1 MATGQGNTWVLVAD
15 AHHARV
21 FDVEDAG
28 LMPLLRMTLHARPD
42 GSAALEGGLPNEAPG
57 HGAKTGG
64 PEHGWTT
71 GDYTPGEAEEHRFV
85 HELVRVLERGLAD
98 THFHHLVVVAP
109 PKLLGM
115 LRGGLTHGLA
125 QRLAA
130 STHKDWGHLPDA
142 ELAEHVRGLVEI
154 WPQR

>member
-15 AHHARV
+15 AHHARIL
-21 FDVEDAG
+21 DVQDAG
-28 LMPLLRMTLHARPD
+28 LVPRLRTTLHARPD
-42 GSAALEGGLPNEAPG
+42 GSAAIEGGRPNEAAR

-71 GDYTPGEAEEHRFV
+71 GNYTPGEAEEERFA
-85 HELVRVLERGLAD
+85 HELVHVLERGLAD
-98 THFHHLVVVAP
+98 THFQHLVLVAP

-125 QRLAA
+125 ERLAA

-142 ELAEHVRGLVEI
+142 QLAEHVRGLVEL